1 MALLTS
7 DPGAAAVVA
16 PVAEELLRELSAFG
30 LMAAGQGIELDQLAR
45 YAERAEAAATIMAA
59 AEAGAGLRF
68 GDEPLPFWQDPAHT
82 DGSWSLAGFTTD
94 ADAPPPSRVVAAMF
108 TGWQL
113 ALHGVARWHL
123 LRSVLWHASRHGVGA
138 GLDWAVR
145 LCAAGCLLDRDDLEI
160 VVATVIAAL
169 DQAGS
174 EQRAVA
180 SLLGGDVP
188 ATPADFAAATLSPET
203 IAPGPAASPAA
214 ADLAAPLL
222 RTLTVLAEETRRAPD
237 LGAWILGQQ
246 RLFNTVGPVL
256 KALRRML
263 PRPPLV
269 LRAVMTQLAEIN
281 ADAGSHAL
289 ALKGAKQGLPSFHGL
304 AMSALP
310 VASQYR
316 ARLGDGWRDRLL
328 HERVLVPDDLRT
340 LILEVD
346 EEWPPGADSPALAPF
361 LRRQIGRIKQRCPEA
376 WKSLPP
382 RYANAYVHALRPEL
396 GNPGFVPA
404 VPVSAH
410 VLIPHPDVQRVFA
423 HHGVDDPDEQVKL
436 LRRAA
441 LSRPGR
447 YLTARDRLSFQQIQ
461 GALAGTVPLSLHT
474 DVSAQP
480 PKLTWEPSELID
492 DLVYAWA
499 RAGAEAVREMLA
511 GAIAQATAL
520 IGQGE
525 ALDAITLLM
534 TAKQFYP
541 WSADVDGALA
551 VALLAHG
558 DRDAF
563 LHAITTTLAL
573 APQHGQ
579 SWLVLADTLG
589 VMAEHADEANLSRS
603 IAEILTTAHQP
614 S

>member
-7 DPGAAAVVA
+7 GPGAAAVVA

-30 LMAAGQGIELDQLAR
+30 LMAAGQGIEPDQLAR
-45 YAERAEAAATIMAA
+45 YAERAKTAATIMAA

-68 GDEPLPFWQDPAHT
+68 GDEPMPFWQDPAHW
-82 DGSWSLAGFTTD
+82 DASRSPAGFTTD
-94 ADAPPPSRVVAAMF
+94 ADAPPPSRVVAAVF

-113 ALHGVARWHL
+113 GLHGVARWHL
-123 LRSVLWHASRHGVGA
+123 LRSALWHASRYGVGA

-145 LCAAGCLLDRDDLEI
+145 LCAAGWLLDRDDLEI
-160 VVATVIAAL
+160 VVATMIAAV

-174 EQRAVA
+174 ERGAVA
-180 SLLGGDVP
+180 SLLSGEVP
-188 ATPADFAAATLSPET
+188 ATPEQFMAATLSPEA
-203 IAPGPAASPAA
+203 IAPGPATSAA
-214 ADLAAPLL
+214 ATGLAAPLL
-222 RTLTVLAEETRRAPD
+222 RTLTALAEETRRAPD

-256 KALRRML
+256 KAVRRML

-269 LRAVMTQLAEIN
+269 LRAMMTQLGEIN

-289 ALKGAKQGLPSFHGL
+289 ALKGAKQGLPSFRGV

-310 VASQYR
+310 VACQYR

-328 HERVLVPDDLRT
+328 HERVLVPDALRT
-340 LILEVD
+340 LMLEVD
-346 EEWPPGADSPALAPF
+346 EEWPPGADSPALTPF
-361 LRRQIGRIKQRCPEA
+361 LRRQIGRIEQHCPEP

-382 RYANAYVHALRPEL
+382 RYAHAYVHALRPEL

-404 VPVSAH
+404 VPVSVR
-410 VLIPHPDVQRVFA
+410 VLIPHPDVQRVFTR
-423 HHGVDDPDEQVKL
+423 HGVDTVDEQIRL

-447 YLTARDRLSFQQIQ
+447 YLTARDRLSFQQIS

-474 DVSAQP
+474 DVSAEP

-499 RAGAEAVREMLA
+499 GAAAEAVREMLA

-520 IGQGE
+520 IGQGQ
-525 ALDAITLLM
+525 ALDAVTLLV
-534 TAKQFYP
+534 TAKRFYP

-558 DRDAF
+558 DRGGF
-563 LHAITTTLAL
+563 LHAITTTLIL
-573 APQHGQ
+573 APQQGQ
-579 SWLVLADTLG
+579 SWLVLAETLG
-589 VMAEHADEANLSRS
+589 AMPDRADEASLSRS
-603 IAEILTTAHQP
+603 IAEILHTAQQ
-614 S
+614 ST

>member
-7 DPGAAAVVA
+7 GPGAAAVVA

-30 LMAAGQGIELDQLAR
+30 LMAAGQGIELDQLAQ

-68 GDEPLPFWQDPAHT
+68 GDEPLPFWQDPAHW
-82 DGSWSLAGFTTD
+82 DGSRSLAGFTTD
-94 ADAPPPSRVVAAMF
+94 ADAPAPSRVVAAAF

-123 LRSVLWHASRHGVGA
+123 LRSVLWHASRHGIGA
-138 GLDWAVR
+138 GLDWAVE
-145 LCAAGCLLDRDDLEI
+145 LSAAGCLLERDDLEV
-160 VVATVIAAL
+160 VVATMIAAL

-174 EQRAVA
+174 EQRAIA
-180 SLLGGDVP
+180 SLLSGEVP
-188 ATPADFAAATLSPET
+188 ATPAEFAAATLSPGT
-203 IAPGPAASPAA
+203 IAPGPATSAAA

-222 RTLTVLAEETRRAPD
+222 RTLAALAEETRRAQD

-256 KALRRML
+256 KAVRRML

-269 LRAVMTQLAEIN
+269 LRAMMTQLGEIN

-289 ALKGAKQGLPSFHGL
+289 ALKGAKQGLPSFHGV

-310 VASQYR
+310 VACQYR
-316 ARLGDGWRDRLL
+316 ARLGEGWRDRLL
-328 HERVLVPDDLRT
+328 HERVLVPDELRT
-340 LILEVD
+340 LILEVG
-346 EEWPPGADSPALAPF
+346 EQWPPGADSPALTPF
-361 LRRQIGRIKQRCPEA
+361 LRRQIGRIKQHCPEP

-382 RYANAYVHALRPEL
+382 RYAHAYVYALRPEL

-404 VPVSAH
+404 VPVSAK
-410 VLIPHPDVQRVFA
+410 VLIPHPEVQRAFTE
-423 HHGVDDPDEQVKL
+423 HGIDDPAEQVKL
-436 LRRAA
+436 LHRAA

-447 YLTARDRLSFQQIQ
+447 YLTARDRLGFQQIN
-461 GALAGTVPLSLHT
+461 GALDGTVPLSLHT
-474 DVSAQP
+474 DVSAEP

-511 GAIAQATAL
+511 GAIAQATTL

-525 ALDAITLLM
+525 ALDAITLLL

-558 DRDAF
+558 DGDAF
-563 LHAITTTLAL
+563 LHTIATTLAR

-579 SWLVLADTLG
+579 SWLVLADGLG
-589 VMAEHADEANLSRS
+589 AMPGHADEASLSRS
-603 IAEILTTAHQP
+603 IAEILSTAHRP
-614 S
+614 T

>member
-1 MALLTS
+1 MALLAS

-45 YAERAEAAATIMAA
+45 YAERAKAAATIMAV

-68 GDEPLPFWQDPAHT
+68 GDEPLPFWQDPAHW
-82 DGSWSLAGFTTD
+82 DASRSLAGFTTD

-113 ALHGVARWHL
+113 AVHGVARWHL
-123 LRSVLWHASRHGVGA
+123 LRSVLWLAARHGIGA

-145 LCAAGCLLDRDDLEI
+145 LAAAGCLLDRDDLE
-160 VVATVIAAL
+160 VVIATVIAAL

-180 SLLGGDVP
+180 SLLGGGTP
-188 ATPADFAAATLSPET
+188 ATPAQFAEATLSPEV
-203 IAPGPAASPAA
+203 IAPGPATSAA
-214 ADLAAPLL
+214 ATELAVPLL
-222 RTLTVLAEETRRAPD
+222 RTLTAFAEETRRAPD

-256 KALRRML
+256 KAVRRML
-263 PRPPLV
+263 PQPPLV
-269 LRAVMTQLAEIN
+269 LRAMMTQLGEIN

-289 ALKGAKQGLPSFHGL
+289 ALKGAKQGLPSFRGV

-310 VASQYR
+310 IACEYR
-316 ARLGDGWRDRLL
+316 AQLGEGWQDRLL
-328 HERVLVPDDLRT
+328 HERVLVPIELRA
-340 LILEVD
+340 LILEVG
-346 EEWPPGADSPALAPF
+346 EEWPPGADSPDLTPF
-361 LRRQIGRIKQRCPEA
+361 LRRQIGRIKQDCPEA
-376 WKSLPP
+376 WKSLPA
-382 RYANAYVHALRPEL
+382 RYAHAYVHALRPEL

-404 VPVSAH
+404 VPVSVH
-410 VLIPHPDVQRVFA
+410 VLVQHPEVQRVLA
-423 HHGVDDPDEQVKL
+423 RHGIDDPDKQIRL
-436 LRRAA
+436 LHRAA

-447 YLTARDRLSFQQIQ
+447 YLTSRDRLSLQQID
-461 GALAGTVPLSLHT
+461 GALSGTVPLSLHT
-474 DVSAQP
+474 DLSAQP

-499 RAGAEAVREMLA
+499 RACAEAVREMLA
-511 GAIAQATAL
+511 GAMVQATAL
-520 IGQGE
+520 IEQGE
-525 ALDAITLLM
+525 PLDAITLLV

-558 DRDAF
+558 DRGAF

-573 APQHGQ
+573 TPQHGQ
-579 SWLVLADTLG
+579 SWLVLADALG
-589 VMAEHADEANLSRS
+589 ATPDHADEANLGHS
-603 IAEILTTAHQP
+603 IAEILGADRRTG
-614 S
+614 